1 MALAF
6 DNDKYI
12 RIQSE
17 HIRERIEQFNNKL
30 YLELGGKL
38 FDDMHASRVLP
49 GFLPDSKL
57 RMFTQLQDSMEIIIV
72 LSAEDIERNKVR
84 QDLGIT
90 YDEDVLRLRE
100 EFTKRGFYVSSV
112 VITHYS
118 GQRSADTYRQRLE
131 RKGIKV
137 YYHYIIDGY
146 PHNVDLIASPE
157 GFGLNDYIETTRPLV
172 VVTAPGPGSG
182 KMAVCLSQLY
192 NEYAHGR
199 EAGYAKFETFPVWN
213 LPLKHPLNV
222 AYEAATADL
231 QDVNMIDPFY
241 LEATGKSAVNYNR
254 DIEIYPVLD
263 ALFTSIYGQ
272 NPYKS
277 PTDMG
282 VNMVGFCI
290 SDDEAVREASKQEI
304 IRRYFQA
311 LCHLANGKCND
322 AEVKKLALLQQQV
335 GINTAYRR
343 TTVAARERR
352 ALTGALN
359 DGAFAHAAAIELPD
373 GRIITAEAGE
383 LLGSSAALL
392 LNAMKELAGIDH
404 SLRLI
409 PQEIIEPIQQ
419 TKINYLHGQNP
430 RLHTDE
436 VLVALS
442 VLSLHDENCRKA
454 LETLPLLKGC
464 QAHSTV
470 MLKEADWRTFKK
482 LGIDLTTEPAKK

>member
-1 MALAF
+1 
-6 DNDKYI
+6 
-12 RIQSE
+12 
-17 HIRERIEQFNNKL
+17 
-30 YLELGGKL
+30 
-38 FDDMHASRVLP
+38 MHASRVLP

-57 RMFTQLQDSMEIIIV
+57 RMLTQLRDSIEIVIV
-72 LSAEDIERNKVR
+72 LSAEDIERNKIR

-100 EFTKRGFYVSSV
+100 EFSSRGFLVSSV

-118 GQRSADTYRQRLE
+118 GQRSANSYRQRLE
-131 RKGIKV
+131 RKGIRV

-146 PHNVDLIASPE
+146 PHNVDLIASEE
-157 GFGLNDYIETTRPLV
+157 GFGRNEYIETTRPLV

-192 NEYAHGR
+192 NEQVRGR

-231 QDVNMIDPFY
+231 QDVNMIDPFH
-241 LEATGKSAVNYNR
+241 LEAYGKTAVNYNR

-263 ALFTSIYGQ
+263 ALFTSIYGTS
-272 NPYKS
+272 PYKS

-290 SDDEAVREASKQEI
+290 SDDDAVKEASKQEI

-311 LCHLANGKCND
+311 LCHLANGKGND
-322 AEVKKLALLQQQV
+322 VEIKKLALLQQQV

-352 ALTGALN
+352 TLTGALN
-359 DGAFAHAAAIELPD
+359 DGVFSHTAAIELPN
-373 GRIITAEAGE
+373 GKIITAKAGP

-392 LNAMKELAGIDH
+392 LNAIKELAGIDH
-404 SLRLI
+404 SERLI
-409 PQEIIEPIQQ
+409 PENIIEPIQR
-419 TKINYLHGQNP
+419 TKIGYLHGQNP

-436 VLVALS
+436 VLVTLS
-442 VLSLHDENCRKA
+442 VLSLNDEKCRRA
-454 LETLPLLKGC
+454 LDMLPLLNGC

-470 MLKEADWRTFKK
+470 MLSEVDWKTFKR
-482 LGIDLTTEPAKK
+482 LGIDLTTDPAKK